1 MNTYKCRCCGSNDTK
16 DMGAL
21 PEQIYFAGK
30 LLNPILPASHLYK
43 CEACLMLARH
53 PILTPIEYNKLYANA
68 EATVWS
74 SGSQALRPDQELVLK
89 IINEKKLNNCKI
101 LDVGCYTG
109 ELLAALSD
117 EYLKFGVEMSD
128 KAAMLTKEK
137 NIEIIGS
144 DLYRIN
150 SNNKFD
156 IVVAIDVIEHTQN
169 PEEFLL
175 NLIKL
180 LNSSGEVIISTG
192 NTDNWMWRLLKN
204 KFWYS
209 SFPEH
214 ISFIGESWLKKFCEE
229 RKITITTMTRFNYIA
244 YSPVSIVKNGIKTA
258 LSILGIRSVGYS
270 NTTED
275 HFCFSLKVNK

>member
-1 MNTYKCRCCGSNDTK
+1 MNTYKCRCCGSNETI
-16 DMGAL
+16 DMGVL
-21 PEQIYFAGK
+21 PTQTYFAGK
-30 LLNPILPASHLYK
+30 LLNPILPSSHLYK
-43 CEACLMLARH
+43 CEVCFMLARH
-53 PILTPIEYNKLYANA
+53 PILTPEEYNKLYANA

-74 SGSQALRPDQELVLK
+74 SGDHALRPDQQLVLK
-89 IINEKKLNNCKI
+89 ILKNKKINKCKI

-109 ELLAALSD
+109 ELLAALSN
-117 EYLKFGVEMSD
+117 EYLKFGIEMSD
-128 KAAMLTKEK
+128 KAAMLAKEK
-137 NIEIIGS
+137 NIEIIGN

-156 IVVAIDVIEHTQN
+156 MVIAIDVIEHTQN

-180 LNSSGEVIISTG
+180 LNPSGEVIISTG
-192 NTDNWMWRLLKN
+192 NADSWMWRLLKN

-214 ISFIGESWLKKFCEE
+214 ISFISESWLKKFCKE
-229 RKITITTMTRFNYIA
+229 KNITITTMTRFNYTA
-244 YSPVSIVKNGIKTA
+244 YNSVLIVKNAIKTM
-258 LSILGIRSVGYS
+258 LSIFGIRPVGYS